1 MELMH
6 TILADLTQV
15 LIWVLE
21 SIGILIIGYSSI
33 MVFIRY
39 CRLRFQE
46 PDSELKLQ
54 LAQGMTLGLEF
65 LLAGEILKTIVARD
79 IYELIAVGGLV
90 IIRSL
95 ITLLLHWEIK
105 NDTYKR

>member
-1 MELMH
+1 MDLLN
-6 TILADLTQV
+6 TVLGSLAEV
-15 LIWVLE
+15 LICILE
-21 SIGILIIGYSSI
+21 VIGILIIAYSSI
-33 MVFIRY
+33 AVFIRY

-65 LLAGEILKTIVARD
+65 LLAGEFLHTIVARD

-95 ITLLLHWEIK
+95 ITLLLYWEIK